1 MEEQI
6 KIRKA
11 TQEDV
16 AAMLKIYNNEVKTS
30 TATFDLKEKTLEEWQ
45 VWFEQHG
52 DEIHPIF
59 VADIDGCIGGYASLS
74 RYREKEA
81 FQSTVELSVY
91 VDKQYRNR
99 GIAGS
104 LMEYMIQYAKGIEEI
119 HCIVSVITTG
129 NAVSTH
135 LHKKYGFIYA
145 GTIHEVGMKFGAY
158 CGIDNY
164 ELLL

>member
-1 MEEQI
+1 MDERI
-6 KIRKA
+6 TIRKA

-30 TATFDLKEKTLEEWQ
+30 TATFDLREKTLEEWKE
-45 VWFEQHG
+45 WFGQHG
-52 DEIHPIF
+52 DERHPIF
-59 VADIDGCIGGYASLS
+59 VAEIDGGIGGYASLS
-74 RYREKEA
+74 SYREKEA
-81 FQSTVELSVY
+81 YKSTVELSVY
-91 VDKQYRNR
+91 VDMQYRNR

-104 LMEYMIQYAKGIEEI
+104 LMEYMIQYAKGMEGI

-135 LHKKYGFIYA
+135 LHKKFGFIYA
-145 GTIHEVGMKFGAY
+145 GTMHEVGMKFGTY

-164 ELLL
+164 ELIL